1 MYEILEQTPKYPLKK
16 TTHKFGNYQKKC
28 NSLLL
33 WEVLKVLFSLI
44 ERLRTVRG
52 VLILLTNPAHN
63 LTSRRMFLNNRN
75 DIECKLISLSAWRH
89 TVDVRGRVRQRR
101 LRVSHPAHD
110 DESVTHS
117 LTRKT
122 QTNVAASSR
131 DRRQASRL
139 SMVLYHFWVVILPLL
154 LVSST
159 ALCLF
164 IFAVRVRQRKRGT
177 YEVDTPY
184 HT

>member
-1 MYEILEQTPKYPLKK
+1 M
-16 TTHKFGNYQKKC
+16 
-28 NSLLL
+28 
-33 WEVLKVLFSLI
+33 
-44 ERLRTVRG
+44 
-52 VLILLTNPAHN
+52 
-63 LTSRRMFLNNRN
+63 
-75 DIECKLISLSAWRH
+75 
-89 TVDVRGRVRQRR
+89 RQGR

-154 LVSST
+154 LVS
-159 ALCLF
+159 LCLF
-164 IFAVRVRQRKRGT
+164 IFAQRKRGT
-177 YEVDTPY
+177 CEVDTPY

>member
-1 MYEILEQTPKYPLKK
+1 M
-16 TTHKFGNYQKKC
+16 
-28 NSLLL
+28 
-33 WEVLKVLFSLI
+33 
-44 ERLRTVRG
+44 
-52 VLILLTNPAHN
+52 
-63 LTSRRMFLNNRN
+63 
-75 DIECKLISLSAWRH
+75 
-89 TVDVRGRVRQRR
+89 RQGR

-122 QTNVAASSR
+122 QTNVAASSQ

-154 LVSST
+154 VVSST

-164 IFAVRVRQRKRGT
+164 IFAQRKRRT
-177 YEVDTPY
+177 CEVHTPY